1 MERLLEGMPKDEKV
15 LISVPIHYVTQVLLS
30 FVFPCK
36 IGDFAGEIAVFVC
49 LQKKFVYLLSYHL
62 FFGDFLMY
70 ALKTTR

>member
-1 MERLLEGMPKDEKV
+1 MPKDEKV
-15 LISVPIHYVTQVLLS
+15 LKRMPIHYVTKVLLS

-36 IGDFAGEIAVFVC
+36 IGDFEVTGFVC

-70 ALKTTR
+70 ALKTN